1 MIYTKNA
8 KERLAESA
16 LELLPR
22 HSVESI
28 TVAQISKNCG
38 LSTRTFYNNFKDK
51 YDLFIWIYQQ
61 ALEKNYNDNLDHMG
75 FRTLLRC
82 AGRILVDYK
91 DFFSHYQRYRGQ
103 NHFHNSVFQPLM
115 SYYIRVI
122 QEVFRDPITP
132 EIRESLEF
140 FVLGTIEYVD
150 QCYQQGGLRPLDE
163 TVEMFTRVMPE
174 NLKKYL

>member
-1 MIYTKNA
+1 
-8 KERLAESA
+8 
-16 LELLPR
+16 
-22 HSVESI
+22 
-28 TVAQISKNCG
+28 
-38 LSTRTFYNNFKDK
+38 
-51 YDLFIWIYQQ
+51 
-61 ALEKNYNDNLDHMG
+61 
-75 FRTLLRC
+75 
-82 AGRILVDYK
+82 
-91 DFFSHYQRYRGQ
+91 
-103 NHFHNSVFQPLM
+103 M